1 MAPIRVLIVDDS
13 AFMRHALGRLLNE
26 VAGLEVV
33 GAASNGEEGLALA
46 RELRPDVITLD
57 VEMPI
62 LDGLGMLKR
71 LMLETPTRVV
81 MLSSRTTQN
90 AQVTLDSLEFGA
102 IDFVPKPSGSLS
114 IDIGR
119 VGEELV
125 GKIRAAA
132 AMSEASFLRHRQ
144 VAAMNLTL
152 ANNAAAKTAAAF
164 AAASSVQ
171 PAGSTTGTD
180 RRPHPRALA
189 TVPARRPP
197 RSTTRVVAAK
207 LVVVASSTGGPSALQ
222 TFVRGLP
229 DHLGAAVALV
239 QHMPPGFTAS
249 LAARLDAVGQLR
261 CSEATSEDTLVEDE
275 MLVAPGDRHL
285 ICSTSGRI
293 QLVHLPPVNGV
304 RPAAD
309 VTLQAVAPIWRDRLL
324 CVVLTGMGVDAREGA
339 RAVKQHGGTVIAQDA
354 ATATIYGMPAA
365 VAEAGL
371 TDRVLPLHQIAGAV
385 ASWCLTGR
393 LAEEDAVRPAVAATR
408 AADRSEI
415 RVLNLA
421 DRGGPLLTPSTKAP
435 IPTRR
440 AR

>member
-13 AFMRHALGRLLNE
+13 AFMRHALSRLINE
-26 VAGLEVV
+26 APRLEVV
-33 GAASNGEEGLALA
+33 GAAANGEEGLRLA
-46 RELRPDVITLD
+46 AELRPDVITLD
-57 VEMPI
+57 VEMPV

-90 AQVTLDSLEFGA
+90 AQITLDSLEYGA

-125 GKIRAAA
+125 GKIEAAA
-132 AMSEASFLRHRQ
+132 TMPEASFLRHRQ
-144 VAAMNLTL
+144 VAAMTLTV
-152 ANNAAAKTAAAF
+152 ANNAAAKTAAA
-164 AAASSVQ
+164 AASMAAPGGANA
-171 PAGSTTGTD
+171 PAAPG
-180 RRPHPRALA
+180 RLRALPDS
-189 TVPARRPP
+189 TPQRRAP
-197 RSTTRVVAAK
+197 RSGPRVVANR
-207 LVVVASSTGGPSALQ
+207 LVVVASSTGGPSALH
-222 TFVRGLP
+222 TLVRGFP
-229 DHLGAAVALV
+229 ESLGAAVAIV

-249 LAARLDAVGQLR
+249 LAARLDFAGKIR
-261 CSEATSEDTLVEDE
+261 CSEATSEDVLVEDE
-275 MLVAPGDRHL
+275 ILVAPGDRHM

-309 VTLQAVAPIWRDRLL
+309 VTLQAVAPIWKDRLL

-339 RAVKQHGGTVIAQDA
+339 RAVKYHGGTVISQDA

-371 TDRVLPLHQIAGAV
+371 SDQVLPLHQIADAIAAWCARSKPETSPGAQR
-385 ASWCLTGR
+385 TGQQATDPG
-393 LAEEDAVRPAVAATR
+393 LSFDRPAR
-408 AADRSEI
+408 RGDRSEI
-415 RVLNLA
+415 A
-421 DRGGPLLTPSTKAP
+421 S
-435 IPTRR
+435 
-440 AR
+440 

>member
-1 MAPIRVLIVDDS
+1 MAPVRVLIVDDS
-13 AFMRHALGRLLNE
+13 AFMRHALGRLLGE
-26 VAGLEVV
+26 VPGLEVV
-33 GAASNGEEGLALA
+33 GAAANGEEGLTLA
-46 RELRPDVITLD
+46 RELRPDVITLA
-57 VEMPI
+57 VEMPV

-114 IDIGR
+114 VDIGR

-132 AMSEASFLRHRQ
+132 AMSEAAFLRHRQ

-152 ANNAAAKTAAAF
+152 AGNAAARAAGESGPGF
-164 AAASSVQ
+164 AGASAA
-171 PAGSTTGTD
+171 PAI
-180 RRPHPRALA
+180 RLA
-189 TVPARRPP
+189 MSGPLPSRRPP
-197 RSTTRVVAAK
+197 RTGPRVAAGR
-207 LVVVASSTGGPSALQ
+207 LVVVAASTGGPSALHSL
-222 TFVRGLP
+222 VKCLP
-229 DHLGAAVALV
+229 APLGAAVAIV

-249 LAARLDAVGQLR
+249 LAARLDSAGKLR
-261 CSEATSEDTLVEDE
+261 CAEATSEDILVEDE
-275 MLVAPGDRHL
+275 IFVAPGDRHM
-285 ICSTSGRI
+285 ICSTSGHV

-339 RAVKQHGGTVIAQDA
+339 RAVKQHGGSVISQDA

-371 TDRVLPLHQIAGAV
+371 SDQVLPLHQIAAAV
-385 ASWCLTGR
+385 AGWCGSGK
-393 LAEEDAVRPAVAATR
+393 LAALAHSAPAEPAASVAGVW
-408 AADRSEI
+408 E
-415 RVLNLA
+415 
-421 DRGGPLLTPSTKAP
+421 TPS
-435 IPTRR
+435 
-440 AR
+440 